1 MLVVNLPHRKPLFI
15 RYLSGFQT
23 MFIADVPYAKTLR
36 DHLVRTVR
44 FAIEE
49 DIGTGDITAQLIPED
64 QVAHANVITREPGI
78 LAGREWFEEVFRQ
91 IDPNISLDWK
101 KTDGDELVENE
112 EIVSIHGNTRAILT
126 AERTALNFLQTLCG
140 TATIAHQYSMAVDG
154 KDIIILD
161 TRKTI
166 PCLRLAQ
173 KYATHVGGC
182 QNHRLG
188 LYDMFLIKENHIAGC
203 GGIEN
208 AVKRAQEIAP
218 DKKIEVEVETLEQL
232 QEALNLPVDVIMLD
246 NFNGPST
253 TEAVKLS
260 AQRIKLESS
269 GNMDL
274 EKIGEVITD
283 HPDFV
288 SVGKIT
294 KHVQALDLSLRLKL
308 DG

>member
-1 MLVVNLPHRKPLFI
+1 
-15 RYLSGFQT
+15 
-23 MFIADVPYAKTLR
+23 MFIADLPYAKTLR

-49 DIGTGDITAQLIPED
+49 DIGSGDITAQLIPED
-64 QVAHANVITREPGI
+64 DQSTARVITRENGV
-78 LAGREWFEEVFRQ
+78 LCGREWFEEVFRQ
-91 IDPNISLDWK
+91 IDPLLELDWK
-101 KTDGDELVENE
+101 MQDGDAIRPDDVLVE
-112 EIVSIHGNTRAILT
+112 IKGNTRAILT
-126 AERTALNFLQTLCG
+126 AERTALNFLQTLSG
-140 TATIAHQYSMAVDG
+140 TATLANRYATAVKG

-203 GGIEN
+203 GSIEN

-218 DKKIEVEVETLEQL
+218 DKRIEVEVETIEQL

-246 NFNGPST
+246 NFDSQRT
-253 TEAVKLS
+253 TEAVKLN
-260 AQRIKLESS
+260 AQKIKLESS

-274 EKIGEVITD
+274 DKIKEVISD

-288 SVGKIT
+288 SVGNLT
-294 KHVQALDLSLRLKL
+294 KHVTALDLSLRLFE
-308 DG
+308 

>member
-1 MLVVNLPHRKPLFI
+1 
-15 RYLSGFQT
+15 
-23 MFIADVPYAKTLR
+23 MFIADVPYTKTLR

-49 DIGTGDITAQLIPED
+49 DLGSGDITAQLIPEE
-64 QVAHANVITREPGI
+64 QVATATVITREAGV
-78 LAGREWFEEVFRQ
+78 LCGREWFEEVFRQ
-91 IDPNISLDWK
+91 VDPNVTLTWK
-101 KTDGDELVENE
+101 KQDGDELSPNDELVE
-112 EIVSIHGNTRAILT
+112 IHGNTRAILT
-126 AERTALNFLQTLCG
+126 AERTALNFMQTLSG
-140 TATIAHQYSMAVDG
+140 TASIANKYSMAVDG
-154 KDIIILD
+154 KDIVILD

-188 LYDMFLIKENHIAGC
+188 LHDMFLIKENHIEGC

-208 AVKRAQEIAP
+208 AVQRAQEIAP
-218 DKKIEVEVETLEQL
+218 DKKIEVEVESIEQL

-246 NFNGPST
+246 NFNGQRT

-260 AQRIKLESS
+260 AKKIQLEAS

-274 EKIGEVITD
+274 DKIQEVLSE

-288 SVGKIT
+288 SVGKLT
-294 KHVQALDLSLRLKL
+294 KHVTALDLSLRLASS
-308 DG
+308 

>member
-1 MLVVNLPHRKPLFI
+1 
-15 RYLSGFQT
+15 
-23 MFIADVPYAKTLR
+23 MFIADLPYAKTLR

-49 DIGTGDITAQLIPED
+49 DLGSGDITAQLIPED
-64 QVAHANVITREPGI
+64 EQSTARVITREEGI
-78 LAGREWFEEVFRQ
+78 LCGREWFEEVFRQ
-91 IDPNISLDWK
+91 IDPTLELNWLK
-101 KTDGDELVENE
+101 QDGDKILPNDALVE
-112 EIVSIHGNTRAILT
+112 IKGNTRAILT
-126 AERTALNFLQTLCG
+126 AERTGLNFLQTLSG
-140 TATIAHQYSMAVDG
+140 TATLANRYATAVDG

-208 AVKRAQEIAP
+208 AVKRAKEIAP
-218 DKKIEVEVETLEQL
+218 DKRIEVEVETIEQL

-246 NFNGPST
+246 NFDGQRT
-253 TEAVKLS
+253 TEAVKLN
-260 AQRIKLESS
+260 ANKIKLESS

-274 EKIGEVITD
+274 DKIGEVISD

-288 SVGKIT
+288 SVGKLT
-294 KHVQALDLSLRLKL
+294 KHVTALDLSLRLVN
-308 DG
+308 